1 MTVLF
6 GLRQRLLGAKLY
18 LITDARVASDDL
30 GPFVDAAFRGGVD
43 VIGFRDE
50 TLSRLQAIDQL
61 ALVRTLS
68 YQTQGLVVVQDD
80 PGLAEAFTADLLHL
94 DENDTPPAEAKK
106 ILHQWALL
114 GRGAH
119 NVQQA
124 EAALADELVDF
135 ITVGPEHPTSTDPE
149 LVRRMAELAPPGEA
163 SSTPWFATGGT
174 SLHDVDEVLAAGAR
188 RIVVGAEIRD
198 AAGPEDAARAIRE
211 RIDAAWDGDPAM
223 DNYLSR
229 AWNSRR

>member
-1 MTVLF
+1 
-6 GLRQRLLGAKLY
+6 
-18 LITDARVASDDL
+18 VASDDL
-30 GPFVDAAFRGGVD
+30 GPFVDAAFRAGVD

-50 TLSRLQAIDQL
+50 TLNRVEAIEQL
-61 ALVRTLS
+61 ALLRTLS

-106 ILHQWALL
+106 ILHKWALV

-119 NVQQA
+119 TEQQA
-124 EAALADELVDF
+124 RAAVADELVDF
-135 ITVGPEHPTSTDPE
+135 ITVGPEHPTATDPA
-149 LVRRMAELAPPGEA
+149 LVRTMAEIAPPGAGE
-163 SSTPWFATGGT
+163 TKPWFATGGT
-174 SLHDVDEVLAAGAR
+174 SLQDIDEVLAAGAR
-188 RIVVGAEIRD
+188 RIVVGSEIRD

-223 DNYLSR
+223 NNYLSR
-229 AWNSRR
+229 AWNHAR